1 MKGIVLLMLLAAGGC
16 LQTARSQVVNR
27 GAQISVSS
35 GGIFFVDGAFTNHS
49 GSILNDGRLIVKADW
64 SNNDPN
70 FTVFNKLST
79 GVVELSGDDQLIAGE
94 FKTEFP
100 SLTLTGGGFKALGID
115 TDLAGSLSLND
126 RELKTD
132 AFTLSVLNASPYAID
147 RSTGFIS
154 TDNKGKLV
162 RIINS
167 INTYLYPL
175 GSSEDGSAIYRP
187 VEVDLLDDVQNYFS
201 ASFMKKDP
209 STEGYSRQSKRA
221 DIETVFDKY
230 FYVLDQ
236 NGSSRLN
243 IRFYQNTSEDDA
255 LTQIVNWNRFNIW
268 EKAAPSTATTGSFG
282 DGLNQNILYSSTDV
296 ITNLPFT
303 LAAVREEGP
312 FTFFN
317 AFSPDGDG
325 KNDTWEVK
333 NLDLYPNNE
342 LSVFNRWG
350 DEVFKTKGYSSAKA
364 WDGGNLNPGT
374 YYYILKV
381 TVEGV
386 QKSYKGFITM
396 VKKD

>member
-1 MKGIVLLMLLAAGGC
+1 MRRVILLMLLAAGGC

-27 GAQISVSS
+27 GSQISVSS
-35 GGIFFVDGAFTNHS
+35 GAIFFVDGAFTNHS
-49 GSILNDGRLIVKADW
+49 GSVLNDGRLIIKANW
-64 SNNDPN
+64 SNNDPD
-70 FTVFNKLST
+70 FAVFNKLST
-79 GVVELSGDDQLIAGE
+79 GVVELSGDNQLIAGA

-100 SLTLTGGGFKALGID
+100 SLTLSGGGSKTLGID
-115 TDLAGSLSLND
+115 TDLTGNLSLND

-132 AFTLSVLNASPYAID
+132 AFALSVLNSSPYAID

-167 INTYLYPL
+167 VNTYLYPL
-175 GSSEDGSAIYRP
+175 GSADGGSVLYRP
-187 VEVDLLDDVQNYFS
+187 LEVDLLDDVQNYFS
-201 ASFMKKDP
+201 ASFVKKDP
-209 STEGYSRQSKRA
+209 SADGYSRQNKRA
-221 DIETVFDKY
+221 DIETVFEKY
-230 FYVLDQ
+230 FHLLDQ
-236 NGSSRLN
+236 NGSSRVN
-243 IRFYQNTSEDDA
+243 IRFFQNTSEDNA
-255 LTQIVNWNRFNIW
+255 LKQIVNWNKFNIW

-374 YYYILKV
+374 YYYVLKV
-381 TVEGV
+381 SVDGV